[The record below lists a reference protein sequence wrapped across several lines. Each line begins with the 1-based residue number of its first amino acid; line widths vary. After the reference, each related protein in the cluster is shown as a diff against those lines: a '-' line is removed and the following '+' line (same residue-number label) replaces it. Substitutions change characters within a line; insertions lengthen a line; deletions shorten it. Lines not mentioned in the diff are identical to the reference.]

1 MRKWFMVVLVAALF
15 ALAIVPAAAQDMGT
29 IADIVVSSATG
40 DSPEFTTLLAA
51 VQAADPSVLAAL
63 SDPEQSL
70 TVFAPTDAAF
80 AELKTAL
87 GDEAFNGILADQTTL
102 TDILL
107 FHVVSGKVMSSDVVN
122 ALEAN
127 EGAFSVPSLEGQY
140 IDITQTDDGI
150 FINGAKL
157 NLDMVDIEASN
168 GVIHVIDSVITPE
181 TRTIADIVVDSAN
194 MTDSPEFATLLAAV
208 SAADPAVLETLSD
221 PDAELTVFAP
231 TDAAFTAAFEAMG
244 VTAEDVLA
252 DTTGLTGILLYH
264 VIPAVLHSGDITAA
278 LAPMTDGA
286 EMMETP
292 DWLVSH
298 DDSSLVVNTAN
309 GATATISVKEDGV
322 YINDAKVVM
331 TDIDAA
337 NGVIHVID
345 AVIVPPSM

>member
-1 MRKWFMVVLVAALF
+1 M
-15 ALAIVPAAAQDMGT
+15 
-29 IADIVVSSATG
+29 
-40 DSPEFTTLLAA
+40 
-51 VQAADPSVLAAL
+51 
-63 SDPEQSL
+63 
-70 TVFAPTDAAF
+70 
-80 AELKTAL
+80 
-87 GDEAFNGILADQTTL
+87 
-102 TDILL
+102 
-107 FHVVSGKVMSSDVVN
+107 
-122 ALEAN
+122 
-127 EGAFSVPSLEGQY
+127 
-140 IDITQTDDGI
+140 
-150 FINGAKL
+150 
-157 NLDMVDIEASN
+157 
-168 GVIHVIDSVITPE
+168 
-181 TRTIADIVVDSAN
+181 
-194 MTDSPEFATLLAAV
+194 AAV

>member
-40 DSPEFTTLLAA
+40 DLPEFTTLLAA

-194 MTDSPEFATLLAAV
+194 MTDFA
-208 SAADPAVLETLSD
+208 
-221 PDAELTVFAP
+221 
-231 TDAAFTAAFEAMG
+231 
-244 VTAEDVLA
+244 
-252 DTTGLTGILLYH
+252 GIR
-264 VIPAVLHSGDITAA
+264 HSVG
-278 LAPMTDGA
+278 G
-286 EMMETP
+286 
-292 DWLVSH
+292 SQR
-298 DDSSLVVNTAN
+298 
-309 GATATISVKEDGV
+309 G
-322 YINDAKVVM
+322 
-331 TDIDAA
+331 
-337 NGVIHVID
+337 
-345 AVIVPPSM
+345 